1 MSLYRQP
8 GRARPLL
15 IAAVALVALLVG
27 GAIGFGI
34 GRSSSPDPSAQ
45 DVVAQLRTRLRPL
58 SAGLELLPTE
68 YPQALRSSGDE
79 AAAVSGD
86 LGRIRGALTAAS
98 ADLRVLDPIGAQ
110 ALGTRVAA
118 LATAVHAQAP
128 PAQVTRLAAQAQT
141 ALAQVPG
148 GR

>member
-8 GRARPLL
+8 GRSRPLL
-15 IAAVALVALLVG
+15 IAAVALVALAAGVG
-27 GAIGFGI
+27 IGFAI
-34 GRSSSPDPSAQ
+34 GRSTSPDPSAQ
-45 DVVAQLRTRLRPL
+45 DVVAQLRARLRPL

-68 YPQALRSSGDE
+68 YPQALHASGDE

-86 LGRIRGALTAAS
+86 LARIRGALAA
-98 ADLRVLDPIGAQ
+98 AAGDLRALDPAGARVLS
-110 ALGTRVAA
+110 ARVAS
-118 LATAVHAQAP
+118 LAAAVRAQAP
-128 PAQVTRLAAQAQT
+128 PADVARLAAQAQS